1 MTQRRAVGGSW
12 PDLPYPAWRET
23 CTTLPNRTPSET
35 DHCRMVAMPTL
46 VVSAGVFPAVREGRD
61 SHRSLERDVPF
72 QREIDTLAKSRK
84 SLYPFRKLTIFNG
97 LLNFETRLV
106 GDSD

>member
-46 VVSAGVFPAVREGRD
+46 VVSAGVFPAVAIRGVV
-61 SHRSLERDVPF
+61 L
-72 QREIDTLAKSRK
+72 IITL
-84 SLYPFRKLTIFNG
+84 KL
-97 LLNFETRLV
+97 
-106 GDSD
+106 